1 MKIHKLLFKTTIALL
16 FSITTNAQNINGGF
30 EQWDSVETVMFTNYM
45 PKGWL
50 EFMNAFCQDEN
61 LPWSV
66 TQSTDAHSGSSAM
79 QIKNIATSMNQT
91 ATVMTNSEGVD
102 GGFNNKIPVNAR
114 YTRLEGYYKYTTVET
129 DTFNIMV
136 LMMKGEDFIAV
147 ARYEQAVNTS
157 NYTKFSVPII
167 YSAGASIIPDS
178 AVIMISAGSTD
189 NFREG
194 STLLVDD
201 IAFTLSSGVDD
212 IKEALHADV
221 SVFPNPAS
229 EFVNVSVKG
238 AKHGNVTIDL
248 INIIGQTLKK
258 EEVKPTNQQV
268 DLTINLSDAP
278 KGVLFVKVSDG
289 SGSQGYKILNQ

>member
-1 MKIHKLLFKTTIALL
+1 MKIHKLLSTTAVALL
-16 FSITTNAQNINGGF
+16 FTITTNAQNINGGF
-30 EQWDSVETVMFTNYM
+30 EQWDSVEAGMFTNYT
-45 PKGWL
+45 PRGWF
-50 EFMNAFCQDEN
+50 EFMNAICEDEA

-66 TQSTDAHSGSSAM
+66 THSADAHSGSSAL
-79 QIKNIATSMNQT
+79 QIKNIATSFNQT
-91 ATVMTNSEGVD
+91 ASVMTSSESPD

-136 LMMKGEDFIAV
+136 LMVKGEDFIAV

-157 NYTKFSVPII
+157 NYTKFSIPII
-167 YSAGASIIPDS
+167 YSAAASVIPDS
-178 AVIMISAGSTD
+178 AVIVISAGSTD

-201 IAFTLSSGVDD
+201 ISFALSSGMDD
-212 IKEALHADV
+212 NKTTLHADV
-221 SVFPNPAS
+221 SVFPNPTS
-229 EFVNVSVKG
+229 EFVNVSVKN
-238 AKHGNVTIDL
+238 AKYGNVTVEL
-248 INIIGQTLKK
+248 INIVGQTLKK

>member
-1 MKIHKLLFKTTIALL
+1 MKIHKLLFATTITLL

-30 EQWDSVETVMFTNYM
+30 EQWDSVETGLFKNYT
-45 PKGWL
+45 PIGWL
-50 EFMNAFCQDEN
+50 EFMNAICEDEA

-66 TQSTDAHSGSSAM
+66 TQSTDAHSGSSAL
-79 QIKNIATSMNQT
+79 QIKNIATSFNQT
-91 ATVMTNSEGVD
+91 ATVMTSSESTE
-102 GGFNNKIPVNAR
+102 GGFNNKIPISAR

-178 AVIMISAGSTD
+178 AVIMISAGSVE

-201 IAFTLSSGVDD
+201 IAFTLSSGMDD
-212 IKEALHADV
+212 NRTTLHADV
-221 SVFPNPAS
+221 SVFPNPTS
-229 EFVNVSVKG
+229 EFVNVSVKK
-238 AKHGNVTIDL
+238 AKHGNVTVEL
-248 INIIGQTLKK
+248 INIVGQTLKK
-258 EEVKPTNQQV
+258 EEVKPTNQQI

-278 KGVLFVKVSDG
+278 KGVLFIKVSDG